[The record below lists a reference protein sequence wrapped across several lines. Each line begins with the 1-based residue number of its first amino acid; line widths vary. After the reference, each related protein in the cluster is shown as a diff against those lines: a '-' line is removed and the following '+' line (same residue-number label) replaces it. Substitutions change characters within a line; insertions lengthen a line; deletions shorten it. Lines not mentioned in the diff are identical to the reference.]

1 MPIPELKLI
10 EQDKLHHTIAK
21 YIKDNEIIIGN
32 YEDMIELILSMVRV
46 GYCFNIDRERLRDC
60 MEDVT
65 YMCCP
70 EDDANKDRVV
80 QGLEYDDG
88 EEEEDDEEEG
98 DDDSIEDIIRN
109 DLM

>member
-10 EQDKLHHTIAK
+10 EQDKLHRAVVE
-21 YIKDNEIIIGN
+21 YIRDNEIIIGN
-32 YEDMIELILSMVRV
+32 YEDMIELILSMVRI
-46 GYCFNIDRERLRDC
+46 GYCFNVDRERLRDC

-70 EDDANKDRVV
+70 DDDANKDRVV

-88 EEEEDDEEEG
+88 DEDDDD
-98 DDDSIEDIIRN
+98 DDDSIEDIIRD